1 MIPNDLAARLKLLT
15 ESIVNPVSPIRGVT
29 ADLPELPV
37 GQRFSARIESAQ
49 PDGTFRALVAGRIL
63 TLALPQSAKA
73 GDTLDLV
80 VTARTPRL
88 IIAESKAEASLSQS
102 RSAASTLPPVP
113 STSPAP
119 SAAPSAS
126 PAPPSAPT
134 LSRAGQIISTLLAGE
149 HPSPQPAT
157 IPRATPLLPMPVM
170 QAAQLAPALQ
180 QLVVESGLFFESHQ
194 AQWVAGRYPLEA
206 LAREPQARH
215 VRQQRATVA
224 ASAVK
229 PPAEDVPLTESAR
242 SAEPAAGRASSAA
255 STALPAELQSL
266 VQQQL
271 DAAATQHIVW
281 RGEIW
286 PGQNLHWEI
295 EADEQHDDDSGESP
309 AEQWTTSLGL
319 TLPGLGEVNVVL
331 RMTSSKVSLAMTASS
346 GAAVL
351 QQGLAD
357 LATSFAAA
365 GLPPLAAVVE
375 SHEPA

>member
-15 ESIVNPVSPIRGVT
+15 ESIVNPVSPIRGIT

-37 GQRFSARIESAQ
+37 GHRFTARIESAL
-49 PDGTFRALVAGRIL
+49 PDGTFRALVAGRSL

-102 RSAASTLPPVP
+102 RSADALPPAP
-113 STSPAP
+113 NTGTNPAP
-119 SAAPSAS
+119 AS
-126 PAPPSAPT
+126 VLVRTPAPT
-134 LSRAGQIISTLLAGE
+134 LSQAGQLISNLLSGE
-149 HPSPQPAT
+149 HPSAQAAT
-157 IPRATPLLPMPVM
+157 IPRATPLLPMPAP
-170 QAAQLAPALQ
+170 QATLIAPALQ
-180 QLVVESGLFFESHQ
+180 QLVVESGLFYESHQ
-194 AQWVAGRYPLEA
+194 AQWVAGRYPVEA

-215 VRQQRATVA
+215 VRPQRAALA
-224 ASAVK
+224 ASSMK
-229 PPAEDVPLTESAR
+229 PPAEEVPLTESAR
-242 SAEPAAGRASSAA
+242 SAETASGRASTAA
-255 STALPAELQSL
+255 STALPAELQYL

-295 EADEQHDDDSGESP
+295 EAEDQHDDGSDQSP

-319 TLPGLGEVNVVL
+319 TLPGLGEINVVL
-331 RMTSSKVSLAMTASS
+331 RLTAAKVSLAMTASA

-351 QQGLAD
+351 QEGLAD
-357 LATSFAAA
+357 LASSFAAA
-365 GLPPLAAVVE
+365 GLPPLAAIVE